1 MNKDSKIVIVGV
13 GALGS
18 HTAMFLRNV
27 GNLTFVDHDRTE
39 AKNILSQFH
48 TKMGSGK
55 NKALGLQQALLG
67 LFGVKAEA
75 VPHRLVPDNAEAILG
90 SAGLVID
97 CTDNAA
103 ARRCIQTYV
112 RSKNIPCLHG
122 CLSLDGQFAR
132 VIWDDIFKEDEEGI
146 EGQATC
152 EDGQNLPFHALAG
165 AQIAIV
171 AQRFLKT
178 GVRTSLML
186 LPDKIIQI
194 A

>member
-1 MNKDSKIVIVGV
+1 MRGTIVIVGV

-18 HTAMFLRNV
+18 HLVQFARNW
-27 GNLTFVDHDRTE
+27 NNSIKLIDFDSSE
-39 AKNILSQFH
+39 MKNVLSQFH
-48 TKMGSGK
+48 TKMGLNK
-55 NKALGLQQALLG
+55 NKAMCLQQALLG
-67 LFGVKAEA
+67 MFGVKVTAI
-75 VPHRLVPDNAEAILG
+75 PHRLVPDNAEALLG
-90 SAGLVID
+90 NAGLVID

-103 ARRCIQTYV
+103 ARRCIQAYV
-112 RSKNIPCLHG
+112 RAKGIPCLHG

-132 VIWDDIFKEDEEGI
+132 IVWDDLFQEDEEGAP
-146 EGQATC
+146 GQATC
-152 EDGQNLPFHALAG
+152 ENGDNLPFHALAG

-178 GVRTSLML
+178 GVKQSLML